1 MKDLGKRCL
10 VACFLIPLILL
21 SLLFAYKGLIPFI
34 VAFVFVLGSCIA
46 VYEYGLLAQEK
57 GVKIYF
63 SWLYFFTALVVV
75 SFFLTAKFPIGFLPS
90 VFCLVFAFL
99 SLFLL
104 QMQDKDGAIINLAV
118 NSFALMYIAIPIAM
132 ILYCLYF
139 PGSQDGRLWVGYL
152 FLVTK
157 IADVGAYFAGNLLGR
172 KKLAPSISPGKT
184 VEGGIFGLIS
194 SVVASVS
201 MVYLIQFYNISG
213 FDLSFEG
220 SLFLGFILGL
230 VGPLGDLAESL
241 LKRDA
246 NKKDSNVLPGFG
258 GVLDIVDSLLFTSPV
273 LYLYLNYVHA

>member
-1 MKDLGKRCL
+1 M
-10 VACFLIPLILL
+10 
-21 SLLFAYKGLIPFI
+21 
-34 VAFVFVLGSCIA
+34 
-46 VYEYGLLAQEK
+46 
-57 GVKIYF
+57 
-63 SWLYFFTALVVV
+63 
-75 SFFLTAKFPIGFLPS
+75 
-90 VFCLVFAFL
+90 
-99 SLFLL
+99 
-104 QMQDKDGAIINLAV
+104 
-118 NSFALMYIAIPIAM
+118 
-132 ILYCLYF
+132 
-139 PGSQDGRLWVGYL
+139 
-152 FLVTK
+152 
-157 IADVGAYFAGNLLGR
+157 LGR
-172 KKLAPSISPGKT
+172 ILQAIFWAEKT